1 MSEIKDYVP
10 MLIGTT
16 EGRRTGDIVT
26 STDWNTRWNL
36 QIQQGDNTAMQVYG
50 MTKMLFGEPSED
62 DPEDAEVGIFT
73 QLSEDATKMRED
85 LDTHV
90 ANTDNPH
97 NVVAE
102 QVSANPISGVAGSEL
117 QAITEDLKS
126 QLDTKI
132 STVTADNTYETLEDA
147 ATHIVEVDFNEDTG
161 EFKFYRKN
169 GSVIGIDTALEKIAV
184 NFRFDEANQT
194 LYIQA
199 IDGTEQAVPLS
210 AFITEYEFV
219 DTDGVT
225 WSRNGGMISASIND
239 AYLNSCLSAKNDA
252 EIAKTAAETAANNAA
267 SSEANAKKSE
277 TNAKTS
283 ESNASA
289 SALSAGSAYTNAD
302 KSAKLAQSYA
312 NGTSGSRTGEATDNA
327 KFYMEQARQAA
338 ESLENGFVPM
348 GEITFAGLQALTNPV
363 AGQMYTVTDSF
374 TATSDFVNTAGA
386 VYQDHMNV
394 YRTANGKWSVLG
406 SFNQTVNGYAKN
418 VITLTGNDI
427 KLGSFTTK
435 NTFTEVNTVNKDTTL
450 KVVAESALSNTD
462 LLKSGL
468 DSVRTDLQTKADV
481 EDIDFKNG
489 VGESLAL
496 DTKAGGIRVNKV
508 EGKTVKSP
516 NLLTDALSTI
526 TRSSVTCTKN
536 GDGTY
541 TLTGTNTSTTSSAF
555 FEISAADVK
564 AGKKYKLTGCPKN
577 TTTNK
582 DNQYR
587 LKYTSDAGV
596 DSADWGEGYIF
607 TASKDEHITPT
618 VRVPVG
624 VTCNNLVFKPMLV
637 EYNDNDPDIPFM
649 AYGDVQSSGD
659 AGNITINE
667 CGVNLIKYPYSTT
680 PSTVYGITW
689 TVNKDGSVTANGTNT
704 KNNTN
709 TFYFNNTSGYSL
721 IRLTKGRKYIL
732 SDGVG
737 YAQNINYN
745 ICVYFCDVDTRQ
757 ELIASNVFNT
767 TNAGHVTNGPLVIVP
782 NFDVLIRIGFRVS
795 KDATVNN
802 VTFKPMLTEEVDDIT
817 YRPYTSDMVVIPL
830 SEPLRSIG
838 DIKDYIDKDGI
849 HRRIGKFV
857 GGTVGWVG
865 DRAAAGTTQINL
877 YSPADF
883 DKTTSIAISDKFTHN
898 QKAGTTYTLNE
909 MFIGSAPTKAF
920 CVFVSNTLNITDI
933 AKAQSWIDDNEPTF
947 YYPLAEEVI
956 EPLTDAQRT
965 ALESLQAYDVKTYVE
980 TTDEI
985 AKPTLDVDYSNT
997 SIGSELLGKKDPTIP
1012 KNGVD
1017 FFAPTTGGT
1026 SDNSGLYIRSRGA
1039 GNTPTWQWGISKT
1052 EEITSDACTLVQA
1065 KAVYTFVEKYV
1076 ANKVDTIKNFM
1087 LMPDSW
1093 VDNTESATSGLYKFV
1108 YNVSTTN
1115 YTDAST
1121 PIWDVTGANA
1131 AYLLLNATEV
1141 KEAGYI
1147 REAVFSATGIK
1158 LYATEKPTSGLNLRV
1173 KGI

>member
-62 DPEDAEVGIFT
+62 DPEDAEIGIFT

-97 NVVAE
+97 NVTAE

-117 QAITEDLKS
+117 QTITEDLKA
-126 QLDTKI
+126 QLDTKVN
-132 STVTADNTYETLEDA
+132 TVTADNTYETLEDA
-147 ATHIVEVDFNEDTG
+147 ATHIIDVDFNEDTG

-225 WSRNGGMISASIND
+225 WSRNGGKISASINN

-312 NGTSGSRTGEATDNA
+312 NGTSGSRAGEATDNA

-363 AGQMYTVTDSF
+363 AGQMYTITDAF
-374 TATSDFVNTAGA
+374 KATSDFVNTVGA
-386 VYQDHMNV
+386 QYQDHMNV

-406 SFNQTVNGYAKN
+406 SFNQTVNGYKSN

-427 KLGSFTTK
+427 KLGTFTPKT
-435 NTFTEVNTVNKDTTL
+435 TFTEVSTVNKDTTL
-450 KVVAESALSNTD
+450 KVAAESALSNTT

-468 DSVRTDLQTKADV
+468 DGLRTELQTKADL

-489 VGESLAL
+489 VGESLIL
-496 DTKAGGIRVNKV
+496 DTKAGGIRVNKI
-508 EGKTVKSP
+508 EGKT
-516 NLLTDALSTI
+516 I
-526 TRSSVTCTKN
+526 KN
-536 GDGTY
+536 SDGT
-541 TLTGTNTSTTSSAF
+541 
-555 FEISAADVK
+555 I
-564 AGKKYKLTGCPKN
+564 
-577 TTTNK
+577 
-582 DNQYR
+582 
-587 LKYTSDAGV
+587 
-596 DSADWGEGYIF
+596 
-607 TASKDEHITPT
+607 
-618 VRVPVG
+618 
-624 VTCNNLVFKPMLV
+624 
-637 EYNDNDPDIPFM
+637 
-649 AYGDVQSSGD
+649 QSSGD
-659 AGNITINE
+659 AGNITIE
-667 CGVNLIKYPYSTT
+667 EHGDNLLPYPWARSDGYALN
-680 PSTVYGITW
+680 GITYN
-689 TVNKDGSVTANGTNT
+689 VSEDGWVTANGTAT
-704 KNNTN
+704 KEADFHFALRTTTSALKLKPGRYAVISEYKNVVASTNACLQVNSYDSTN
-709 TFYFNNTSGYSL
+709 TGIFPVVNGLTPVTYFTIPEGVTYGKE
-721 IRLTKGRKYIL
+721 T
-732 SDGVG
+732 GVG
-737 YAQNINYN
+737 LL
-745 ICVYFCDVDTRQ
+745 VYVR
-757 ELIASNVFNT
+757 AGT
-767 TNAGHVTNGPLVIVP
+767 TLTDAK
-782 NFDVLIRIGFRVS
+782 FRVQLRE
-795 KDATVNN
+795 A
-802 VTFKPMLTEEVDDIT
+802 PEDITDTT
-817 YRPYTSDMVVIPL
+817 YRPYVKNTVTLPL
-830 SEPLRSIG
+830 TEPLRSVG
-838 DIKDYIDKDGI
+838 DIKDYIAKDGI
-849 HRRIGKFV
+849 HRRIGKLA

-865 DRAAAGTTQINL
+865 DRAVAGTTQINL
-877 YSPADF
+877 YPPADF
-883 DKTTSIAISDKFTHN
+883 DKTTSIVVSDKFTYN
-898 QKAGTTYTLNE
+898 QSAGSTYALNE
-909 MFIGSAPTKAF
+909 MFVGSTKSI
-920 CVFVSNTLNITDI
+920 CVFVSNTLGITDTT
-933 AKAQSWIDDNEPTF
+933 KAQAWIDTNEPTF
-947 YYPLAEEVI
+947 YYVLAEEVI
-956 EPLTDAQRT
+956 EPLTDAQKT
-965 ALESLQAYDVKTYVE
+965 ALESLQAYDSKTYLD

-985 AKPTLDVDYSNT
+985 AKPTLDVDYSST
-997 SIGSELLGKKDPTIP
+997 SIGSELLGLKEPYIP

-1017 FFAPTTGGT
+1017 FFAPETGGSGGASLRTYLYSAGENVVPRWT
-1026 SDNSGLYIRSRGA
+1026 SGVRTLA
-1039 GNTPTWQWGISKT
+1039 EFASK
-1052 EEITSDACTLVQA
+1052 DASTLVTA
-1065 KAVYTFVEKYV
+1065 GGVKEYV
-1076 ANKVDTIKNFM
+1076 ANKVDTLNNFL

-1093 VDNTESATSGLYKFV
+1093 EDNTESMTSGLYKFV

-1115 YTDAST
+1115 YTDDSA
-1121 PIWDVTGANA
+1121 PVWDVTGANS
-1131 AYLLLNATEV
+1131 AYMLINAIEV
-1141 KEAGYI
+1141 KEAGYL
-1147 REAVFSATGIK
+1147 REAVFSNTGIK
-1158 LYATEKPTSGLNLRV
+1158 VYATEKPNTALNLRV
-1173 KGI
+1173 KGL